1 MSEARFDRS
10 LADLM
15 AGVAVV
21 FLILAVIF
29 IVEATNQREKAE
41 KLAAEA
47 VREKEQLQRKVGGQK
62 DEVARSLTLLHAQL
76 AQLDAQFDGGFI
88 TLSELADGGLNSL
101 EIEFENFN
109 FESGRCAT
117 PLGQLARLRE
127 GARPLVG
134 RICAA
139 VDSIADA
146 GAKPSIILEG
156 HTDNV
161 AFNQRSGECG
171 VAQIESGTA
180 FDNNVRASAAR
191 AQSVFFTIRQALG
204 DAGVELQCLDQ
215 NFVVAGR
222 GQASP
227 KQQLAPADPEN
238 RRLVIRVRGDLSL

>member
-1 MSEARFDRS
+1 MSEGRFDRS

-29 IVEATNQREKAE
+29 IVEATRQRENAE
-41 KLAAEA
+41 RLRQAAEL
-47 VREKEQLQRKVGGQK
+47 EKKQLEQKVGGQK
-62 DEVARSLTLLHAQL
+62 DEVARSLTLLHDQL

-88 TLSELADGGLNSL
+88 TLSDIADGGLNSL

-109 FESGRCAT
+109 FDSGRCAT
-117 PLGQLARLRE
+117 PVGQMDRLRQ
-127 GARPLVG
+127 GSRPLVG

-139 VDSIADA
+139 VASIADA
-146 GAKPSIILEG
+146 GAKPTIILEG

-161 AFNQRSGECG
+161 AFNQQSGECG
-171 VAQIESGTA
+171 VLQPSPGMA

-204 DAGVELQCLDQ
+204 DAGLELNCLDQ

-227 KQQLAPADPEN
+227 KQRQDPHDPSN